1 MAQGGIDTD
10 GGAQP
15 VDLQREDT
23 VRSCH
28 AAQAAVL
35 DARAQ
40 LEIAERNWREG
51 IRPIVRP
58 TPAEVSAAKE
68 RLEYKEGLVHVAV
81 TGVPGSGKSS
91 LVNALR
97 GLRNR
102 DEGAIPTSW
111 SDVATSTIARFP
123 DPDPARPFVWY
134 NVPCAGTLEVPD
146 WQYFTDQG
154 LYIFD
159 CIIVLFDTRL
169 MATDIAILRSAAR
182 FAIPTYIVRSKALQ
196 HIHNLAIDI
205 PGGGDDDGTSPL
217 ILQRARSRYIEG
229 MHASVT
235 TNLEAADLP
244 RMRVFLVDKDTL
256 VKVVKG
262 VPAQDAIDEH
272 DLVKA
277 LLDRSG
283 RR

>member
-1 MAQGGIDTD
+1 MAQGGINTD

-15 VDLQREDT
+15 VDLQREDA

-40 LEIAERNWREG
+40 QETAERNWREA
-51 IRPIVRP
+51 IRPIVKP
-58 TPAEVSAAKE
+58 TPAEVRAAKE

-81 TGVPGSGKSS
+81 AGVSGSGKSS

-102 DEGAIPTSW
+102 DEGAAPTS
-111 SDVATSTIARFP
+111 SSRVTTSTIARFP

-134 NVPCAGTLEVPD
+134 DVPGAGTLEVPE

-169 MATDIAILRSAAR
+169 TATDIALLRGAAR
-182 FAIPTYIVRSKALQ
+182 FTIPTYIVRSKALQ
-196 HIHNLAIDI
+196 HISNLAIDI
-205 PGGGDDDGTSPL
+205 SEDGDDDGTSPPVF
-217 ILQRARSRYIEG
+217 QRAREQYVRAS
-229 MHASVT
+229 HASVT
-235 TNLEAADLP
+235 KNLEAANLVGE
-244 RMRVFLVDKDTL
+244 RVFLVDKDTL